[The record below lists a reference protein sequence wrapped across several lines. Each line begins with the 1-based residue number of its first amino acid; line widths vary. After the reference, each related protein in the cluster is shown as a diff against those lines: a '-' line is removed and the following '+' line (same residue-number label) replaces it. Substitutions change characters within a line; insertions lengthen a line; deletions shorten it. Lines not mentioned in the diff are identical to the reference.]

1 MKTRNYLEEAL
12 KIRDFNYGEEHE
24 SVADTLQLMGNV
36 YREWNDLDEAM
47 AYFEEA
53 LWVKRLALLGGEDK
67 HHEEVA
73 NGLHN
78 MGILY
83 DDLQEYDRSIE
94 CYRETLYIRIMLF
107 DGINER
113 EEVADT
119 WQCMGNVYLADQ
131 ESEDA
136 LHSF

>member
-1 MKTRNYLEEAL
+1 
-12 KIRDFNYGEEHE
+12 
-24 SVADTLQLMGNV
+24 
-36 YREWNDLDEAM
+36 LDEAM

-53 LWVKRLALLGGEDK
+53 LRVKILALLGGEDK

-78 MGILY
+78 MGIVH

-94 CYRETLYIRIMLF
+94 CYREALDIRIMLF
-107 DGINER
+107 DGNNER

-119 WQCMGNVYLADQ
+119 WQCMGNVYLAEQ
-131 ESEDA
+131 ELDDA